1 MFWTWTRGCSRRFRS
16 PSARWIL
23 RVDAGTVAH
32 RRRGIRFGSKR
43 ALPVGIR
50 ELIAGADE
58 ILVVSPNLPSRLE
71 WLASAT
77 GRSEKRLDERLGVVL
92 DHLSDIGAAATGEVG
107 ADDPLVALEDAIR
120 EFKPDHLLIAVR
132 SGEQSDWQERHLLD
146 AIYGRFAL
154 PLTVLSP
161 V

>member
-1 MFWTWTRGCSRRFRS
+1 MPGRLLIAAGESAS
-16 PSARWIL
+16 GPSA
-23 RVDAGTVAH
+23 
-32 RRRGIRFGSKR
+32 
-43 ALPVGIR
+43 LPAGIR

-77 GRSEKRLDERLGVVL
+77 DRSQERADERLSVVL
-92 DHLSDIGAAATGEVG
+92 DHLGDMGAVATGEVG

-146 AIYGRFAL
+146 AIYGRFGL
-154 PLTVLSP
+154 PLSVFSP
-161 V
+161 A